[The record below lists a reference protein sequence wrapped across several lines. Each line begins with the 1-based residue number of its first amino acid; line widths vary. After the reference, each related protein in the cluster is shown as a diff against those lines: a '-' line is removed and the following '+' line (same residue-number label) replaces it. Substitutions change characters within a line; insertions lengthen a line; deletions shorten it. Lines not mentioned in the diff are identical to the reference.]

1 MEDEI
6 LRAAL
11 APGEECL
18 SVEQLGQY
26 AGGALGAA
34 ERAAAATHI
43 GRCLSCQA
51 ELALLQAVTSTDI
64 RSEEAEIVRDGVA
77 RLVQPATE
85 SLPAGRAEPSTRRRL
100 FGLGTFPLAAMAAVL
115 LLGVTTGSFFLLAR
129 RAPQLPGSVTT
140 GGEVTRS
147 LAVTVRGPV
156 GDRIESPQR
165 LEWMG
170 VDRAVGYRVRLLEVD
185 RHEVWSTSTS
195 APGVDLPPAVRASI
209 TPGRTLLWDVTA
221 YDAAGAVIAESGMQS
236 FRVAPR

>member
-1 MEDEI
+1 MEENEI

-26 AGGALGAA
+26 SGGALGAA
-34 ERAAAATHI
+34 EQAAAARHI

-77 RLVQPATE
+77 RLVPATE

-100 FGLGTFPLAAMAAVL
+100 FGLGTLPLAAMAAVL
-115 LLGVTTGSFFLLAR
+115 LIGVATGSFFLLAR

-165 LEWMG
+165 LEWVG
-170 VDRAVGYRVRLLEVD
+170 VDRAVRYRVRLLEVD

>member
-1 MEDEI
+1 MEEDEI

-34 ERAAAATHI
+34 EQAAAATHI

-77 RLVQPATE
+77 RLVHATE

-100 FGLGTFPLAAMAAVL
+100 FGLGTLPLAAMAAVL
-115 LLGVTTGSFFLLAR
+115 LIGVATGSFFLLAR

-170 VDRAVGYRVRLLEVD
+170 VDRAVRYRVRLLEVD
-185 RHEVWSTSTS
+185 RHEVWSTSTP

-209 TPGRTLLWDVTA
+209 TPGRTLLWDVSA

>member
-1 MEDEI
+1 MEENEI

-26 AGGALGAA
+26 SGGALGAA
-34 ERAAAATHI
+34 EQAAAARHI

-77 RLVQPATE
+77 RLVRATE

-100 FGLGTFPLAAMAAVL
+100 FGLGTLPLAAMAAVL
-115 LLGVTTGSFFLLAR
+115 LIGVATGSFFLLAR

-165 LEWMG
+165 LEWVG
-170 VDRAVGYRVRLLEVD
+170 VDRAVRYRVRLLEVD